1 MKMGRLLDYVLGG
14 ISRISWVSEILAEIV
29 TCALAAIV
37 IWGVILTYV
46 FEVSDIFS
54 VEVSEYLLVF
64 LCFASIAW
72 ILKEG
77 RHVRVEVIVGRLSPK
92 RQAIM
97 HVVVSLLAFVFCIVL
112 VWKAAGVTL
121 FNYQRGFRSAS
132 LVNFP
137 LWIPYLIITLGSLLL
152 TLQYIV
158 QIHEIFVTLKKLPE
172 SPQSEKRKGA
182 E

>member
-1 MKMGRLLDYVLGG
+1 MGRSLNYAFRV
-14 ISRISWVSEILAEIV
+14 INRISWVSEILAEIV
-29 TCALAAIV
+29 TCALAGIV

-64 LCFASIAW
+64 LCFASVAW

-77 RHVRVEVIVGRLSPK
+77 RHVRVEVIVHRLPPK
-92 RQAIM
+92 TQMVMDI
-97 HVVVSLLAFVFCIVL
+97 VVSVLALVFCIVL

-121 FNYQRGFRSAS
+121 LNFQRGFRSAS

-152 TLQYIV
+152 TLQYVV
-158 QIHEIFVTLKKLPE
+158 QIHDTVVALKNLPE
-172 SPQSEKRKGA
+172 SPEREEGKGA

>member
-1 MKMGRLLDYVLGG
+1 MGKLLEYVSRG

-29 TCALAAIV
+29 ACALAGIV

-92 RQAIM
+92 TQVIM
-97 HVVVSLLAFVFCIVL
+97 DLVVSLMALLFCVVL
-112 VWKAAGVTL
+112 VWKAAGVTVL
-121 FNYQRGFRSAS
+121 NFQRGFRSAS

-158 QIHEIFVTLKKLPE
+158 QIRGIVVALKHPPE
-172 SPQSEKRKGA
+172 SPEPGERKGA